1 MHLMSFRIRPEGDE
15 PGRSGEACLAV
26 TPPGSAVLS
35 CLDSHRPYPGP
46 WHGEVGGGGSINV
59 RRPETCDLRPSGATK
74 WLRGPTNVLAWYAG
88 CGAESMVRRCWRPD
102 SNRQGP
108 RPNDLWDR
116 RVYQFRHASTYSDDK
131 LWQSSNST
139 RGRRNRLDR
148 PGNIRAHVWD
158 TFTKLMHAAD
168 SRRWSR
174 SMRMS
179 ACE

>member
-1 MHLMSFRIRPEGDE
+1 MRQ
-15 PGRSGEACLAV
+15 C
-26 TPPGSAVLS
+26 
-35 CLDSHRPYPGP
+35 
-46 WHGEVGGGGSINV
+46 EVGGGGSINV

-88 CGAESMVRRCWRPD
+88 CGAESIVRRCWRPD

-108 RPNDLWDR
+108 RPDDLWDR
-116 RVYQFRHASTYSDDK
+116 RVYQFRHASTHSDDK

-158 TFTKLMHAAD
+158 TFTKLMHDVPNFCVWHQRNLALGDISRTATLTSRKTAAD
-168 SRRWSR
+168 FCRWSR
-174 SMRMS
+174 STRMS